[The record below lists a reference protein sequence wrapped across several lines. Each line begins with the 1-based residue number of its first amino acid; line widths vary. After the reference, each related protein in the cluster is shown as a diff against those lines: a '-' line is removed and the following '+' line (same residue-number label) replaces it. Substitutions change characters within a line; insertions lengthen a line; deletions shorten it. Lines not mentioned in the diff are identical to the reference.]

1 MLLLEKIEMV
11 LLVASDM
18 QIATLKDHQE
28 PHLRQS
34 SNLARKIQSFHD
46 YGPSLFFH
54 PDDLTDTSIETN
66 LLSLASIH
74 QEAFFGRTC
83 GFQFCDSLKMPL
95 TLCAV
100 MLASYNDG
108 YEAFSNKE
116 NSTSNSNLTS
126 PSTPISTL
134 NSFPNTNANSN
145 SLSSSSSNPS
155 VSNSSPVSNG
165 NNGNVNQ
172 FSNIQNLF
180 GQAAKTLFS
189 STKYAMDPE
198 LRGKKISSI
207 MKNANI
213 DFCKA
218 FWQLVETP
226 VVQVGSNIVTPTL
239 AVNLVKRISLASPLR
254 LPKVDCPNN
263 DNDNNNNTKIE
274 ENQKE
279 FVEVLPP
286 VGSNSN
292 DTVKIRIL
300 SYEMFQGMVN

>member
-1 MLLLEKIEMV
+1 MV
-11 LLVASDM
+11 LLVASDI
-18 QIATLKDHQE
+18 QKATLKSHQN
-28 PHLRQS
+28 PYLSQS
-34 SNLARKIQSFHD
+34 SNLTRKIKNFHD
-46 YGPSLFFH
+46 YGPSLFLH
-54 PDDLTDTSIETN
+54 PDDLTDTSIEAN
-66 LLSLASIH
+66 LLSLASVH

-116 NSTSNSNLTS
+116 YSTSNSNLAS
-126 PSTPISTL
+126 PSTPVTTL
-134 NSFPNTNANSN
+134 NSFPNTNPNSN

-155 VSNSSPVSNG
+155 VSNTSPSSN
-165 NNGNVNQ
+165 NNGNGNGNQ
-172 FSNIQNLF
+172 FSNIQTLF

-198 LRGKKISSI
+198 LRGRKISSI

-226 VVQVGSNIVTPTL
+226 VCQVGSNIVTPNL
-239 AVNLVKRISLASPLR
+239 AVNVVKRISLASSLR
-254 LPKVDCPNN
+254 LPRVDCPNN
-263 DNDNNNNTKIE
+263 DNDDNKNNSKIDD
-274 ENQKE
+274 ENQNE
-279 FVEVLPP
+279 YVEVLPP
-286 VGSNSN
+286 VGSTPA
-292 DTVKIRIL
+292 DTVKIRVL
-300 SYEMFQGMVN
+300 SYEMLQGMVGHNRI

>member
-1 MLLLEKIEMV
+1 
-11 LLVASDM
+11 
-18 QIATLKDHQE
+18 
-28 PHLRQS
+28 
-34 SNLARKIQSFHD
+34 
-46 YGPSLFFH
+46 
-54 PDDLTDTSIETN
+54 
-66 LLSLASIH
+66 
-74 QEAFFGRTC
+74 
-83 GFQFCDSLKMPL
+83 MPL

-116 NSTSNSNLTS
+116 NSASNSNLAS
-126 PSTPISTL
+126 PSTPVTTL

-155 VSNSSPVSNG
+155 VSNTSPSSNN
-165 NNGNVNQ
+165 NNGNGNGNQ

-198 LRGKKISSI
+198 LRGRKISSI

-226 VVQVGSNIVTPTL
+226 FVQLGSNIVTPNL
-239 AVNLVKRISLASPLR
+239 AVNVVKRISLASSLR

-263 DNDNNNNTKIE
+263 DNDDNNNNKMD
-274 ENQKE
+274 ENQNE
-279 FVEVLPP
+279 YVEVLPP
-286 VGSNSN
+286 VGSTPA
-292 DTVKIRIL
+292 DTAKIRVL
-300 SYEMFQGMVN
+300 SYEMLQGMVSHNFIVLYSLKRSLDI